1 MKITLKT
8 NKNLFKESEKPKI
21 NVISGETP
29 AALSSKAARSAPVTT
44 NKLDLIQRAMIKQ
57 DKSSEGF
64 AGWIRAVWEARM
76 PSIVDVESG
85 STDFNLGSDPDI
97 KLEIDPSGDI
107 AEIHD
112 KKSGQTLRIIHNEGG
127 DVFFQ
132 AGEYKRRDLLNPD
145 TARKLEQA
153 VLRDRSL
160 KAKIKEIMADA
171 PPVSATGPTSPI
183 DTGRSG
189 LPVDTSQDPMK
200 RLAQFKQDQRALGT
214 DFANWADSYTEA
226 RLSMASDLDEID
238 RLRATAGPKDYAIA
252 RKWLSPF
259 LNMKTNFKIFLERI
273 RIAYR
278 PIAAA
283 FKVMLSDLKRWA
295 TTFTP
300 AEIAKIQKQAAKV
313 DKLSSQFGLVD
324 PFRAGLTSDDIA
336 EKISDLDKEIKN
348 TDRQLEKLTM
358 DSVENPGTRV
368 AKTESVEEK
377 VKELTRLR
385 MEQGQARQIYL
396 NADEILD
403 EVPSLVA
410 AAREGK
416 PLRLGDRSVRLARR
430 TIKATKILARKIPY
444 GEVIFGGIAVAAA
457 MSGMAM
463 AKSRGRTDDEAK
475 VYATAEALDIPVP
488 WLAGTNI
495 DKDSIKS
502 GGYAMDDPRVKALPP
517 EYQKIAIRTT
527 TEAELMMVIFDYEL
541 DEKYNPGMA
550 GDVLR
555 ERSTKYL
562 IDQGF
567 ARGAEILKDRQAAIE
582 KADQLAKE
590 MEKKRRGFERGTE
603 PIRRGVYESKN
614 YRKKLKIIISS

>member
-29 AALSSKAARSAPVTT
+29 AALSSKATRSAPVTT

-57 DKSSEGF
+57 DKSSKGF
-64 AGWIRAVWEARM
+64 ADWIKAVWEARM

-85 STDFNLGSDPDI
+85 TTDFNLGSDPDI

-112 KKSGQTLRIIHNEGG
+112 KKSRQTLRIIHNEGG
-127 DVFFQ
+127 DLFFQ

-171 PPVSATGPTSPI
+171 PPVSATGPASPI

-200 RLAQFKQDQRALGT
+200 RLAQFKKDQRALGT

-238 RLRATAGPKDYAIA
+238 RLRVTAGPKDYAIA

-300 AEIAKIQKQAAKV
+300 PEIAKIQKQAAKV

-324 PFRAGLTSDDIA
+324 PYRAGLTSDDIA
-336 EKISDLDKEIKN
+336 EKISDLDKNIKN
-348 TDRQLEKLTM
+348 TDRQLKNLTM

-368 AKTESVEEK
+368 AKTKSVEEK
-377 VKELTRLR
+377 VKELTKLR

-396 NADEILD
+396 NADEILN

-416 PLRLGDRSVRLARR
+416 PLRLGDWTLRSARRLARGA
-430 TIKATKILARKIPY
+430 KSLARKIPY
-444 GEVIFGGIAVAAA
+444 GELVFAAIAGAAA
-457 MSGMAM
+457 MSGIAM
-463 AKSRGRTDDEAK
+463 AKSRGRTEDEAIA
-475 VYATAEALDIPVP
+475 YAAAEAAETPVP
-488 WLAGTNI
+488 WLPPTADMPAPYRTPF
-495 DKDSIKS
+495 
-502 GGYAMDDPRVKALPP
+502 DDPRVKTLPE
-517 EYQKIAIRTT
+517 EYQKIAIRAT

>member
-29 AALSSKAARSAPVTT
+29 AALSSKTARSAPVTT

-76 PSIVDVESG
+76 PSVVDVESG
-85 STDFNLGSDPDI
+85 TTDFNLGSDPDI

-112 KKSGQTLRIIHNEGG
+112 KKSRQTLRIIHNEGG

-300 AEIAKIQKQAAKV
+300 PEIAKIQKQAAKV

-336 EKISDLDKEIKN
+336 EKISDLDKNIKN

-368 AKTESVEEK
+368 AKTKSVEEK
-377 VKELTRLR
+377 VKELTKLR
-385 MEQGQARQIYL
+385 MEQAKARQIYL

-416 PLRLGDRSVRLARR
+416 PLRLGDRSVRLAKR
-430 TIKATKILARKIPY
+430 IAKAARSLAKKLPY
-444 GEVIFGGIAVAAA
+444 GEIIFMALAGAAAFAGIAQ
-457 MSGMAM
+457 

-475 VYATAEALDIPVP
+475 VYATLEAADIPVP
-488 WLAGTNI
+488 WIPINPGMPAVFATPF
-495 DKDSIKS
+495 
-502 GGYAMDDPRVKALPP
+502 DDPRVKALPA
-517 EYQKIAIRTT
+517 EYQKIAARTT

-541 DEKYNPGMA
+541 ENPGMN

>member
-1 MKITLKT
+1 MKVTLKT
-8 NKNLFKESEKPKI
+8 NKNLLKESEKPKI

-29 AALSSKAARSAPVTT
+29 AAISSKAARSAPVAT

-57 DKSSEGF
+57 DMSSKGF
-64 AGWIRAVWEARM
+64 ADWIRAVWESRM

-85 STDFNLGSDPDI
+85 STGFNLGSDPDI
-97 KLEIDPSGDI
+97 ELEIDPFGDV

-112 KKSGQTLRIIHNEGG
+112 KKSGQTLRIIHDEGG
-127 DVFFQ
+127 GVSFQ

-145 TARKLEQA
+145 TARELEQA
-153 VLRDRSL
+153 VLRDKRL
-160 KAKIKEIMADA
+160 KAKIQEIMADA
-171 PPVSATGPTSPI
+171 PPVSVTGPTSAIGTNRP
-183 DTGRSG
+183 G
-189 LPVDTSQDPMK
+189 LPAETWKDPMK
-200 RLAQFKQDQRALGT
+200 RLTQFKQDQLDIGT

-283 FKVMLSDLKRWA
+283 FKIMLNDLKRWA

-300 AEIAKIQKQAAKV
+300 PEIAKIQKQAAKV
-313 DKLSSQFGLVD
+313 DKLSSQFGLID
-324 PFRAGLTSDDIA
+324 PYRAGLTSGDIS

-348 TDRQLEKLTM
+348 TDRRLEELTM

-430 TIKATKILARKIPY
+430 AIKATKSLARKIPY
-444 GEVIFGGIAVAAA
+444 GEVIFGGIAAAAA
-457 MSGMAM
+457 MGSIAM
-463 AKSRGRTDDEAK
+463 AKSRGRTEDEAIIL
-475 VYATAEALDIPVP
+475 ATTEAMDIPVP
-488 WLAGTNI
+488 WMAGQS
-495 DKDSIKS
+495 DLDRV

-541 DEKYNPGMA
+541 DEKYNPGMG
-550 GDVLR
+550 GDILR
-555 ERSTKYL
+555 ARSSKYL

-567 ARGAEILKDRQAAIE
+567 ARGAEIFKDRQAAIE

-614 YRKKLKIIISS
+614 YRKKLKIIINS